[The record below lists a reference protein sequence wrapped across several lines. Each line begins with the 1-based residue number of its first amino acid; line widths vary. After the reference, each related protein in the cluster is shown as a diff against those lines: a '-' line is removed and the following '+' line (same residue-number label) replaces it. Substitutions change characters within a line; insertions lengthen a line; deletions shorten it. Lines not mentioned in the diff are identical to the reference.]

1 MEVKD
6 FKTTA
11 EFLEGLKNYAEDQIK
26 SVAVQEATQQNTGYL
41 LAMNGVLRTILAYI
55 DINNEQ
61 NKIVAKEKGC
71 KEVNEVKDDPVNH
84 PSHYTDGNIEVI
96 TYIEDKGLIEG
107 FCKGNAIKYI
117 SRAGKKES
125 AALQIDEKEIQD
137 IKKARWYLDYLI
149 SYYERKKGEK

>member
-6 FKTTA
+6 YKTTA
-11 EFLEGLKNYAEDQIK
+11 EFLEELKNYAERQIA
-26 SVAVQEATQQNTGYL
+26 SVSAQEATEQNTGYL
-41 LAMNGVLRTILAYI
+41 LAMNGTLRIILAYI

-61 NKIVAKEKGC
+61 NKLIANEAVNV
-71 KEVNEVKDDPVNH
+71 VNEVKDDPVNH
-84 PSHYTDGNIEVI
+84 PSHYTDGKIEVI
-96 TYIEDKGLIEG
+96 SFIEGKGLIEG

-137 IKKARWYLDYLI
+137 LKKARWYLDYLI
-149 SYYERKKGEK
+149 GYYERKKGEK

>member
-11 EFLEGLKNYAEDQIK
+11 EFLEGLKNYVEDQIEVV
-26 SVAVQEATQQNTGYL
+26 SMQEATEENKAYL
-41 LAMNGVLRTILAYI
+41 LAMNGTLKVILAYI

-61 NKIVAKEKGC
+61 NKIIASEDAH
-71 KEVNEVKDDPVNH
+71 EVKDDPVNH
-84 PSHYTDGNIEVI
+84 PSHYTDGKIEVI
-96 TYIEDKGLIEG
+96 TFIEDKGLIEG

-149 SYYERKKGEK
+149 GYYERKKGEK

>member
-11 EFLEGLKNYAEDQIK
+11 DFLEGLENYAECQIA
-26 SVAVQEATQQNTGYL
+26 SVSAQEASEQNTGYL
-41 LAMNGVLRTILAYI
+41 LAMNGTLRTILAYI

-61 NKIVAKEKGC
+61 NKLMASD
-71 KEVNEVKDDPVNH
+71 EVNEVKNDPVNH
-84 PSHYTDGNIEVI
+84 PSHYADGKIEVI
-96 TYIEDKGLIEG
+96 SFIEDKGLIEG

-125 AALQIDEKEIQD
+125 AALQIDEKELQD

-149 SYYERKKGEK
+149 GYYERKKGEK

>member
-11 EFLEGLKNYAEDQIK
+11 EFLEGLKNYVEDQIEVV
-26 SVAVQEATQQNTGYL
+26 SVQEATEENKAYL
-41 LAMNGVLRTILAYI
+41 LAMNGTLKVILAYI

-61 NKIVAKEKGC
+61 NKIVAGEDAH
-71 KEVNEVKDDPVNH
+71 EVKDDPVNH
-84 PSHYTDGNIEVI
+84 PSHYTDGKIEVI
-96 TYIEDKGLIEG
+96 SFIEDKGLIEG

-149 SYYERKKGEK
+149 GYYERKKGEK